1 MYVFLYV
8 HVCNYISICMCVR
21 IHVCDPAPHWA
32 IQGVSLNSQRF
43 ALLPMYICNI
53 RIDIYMFI
61 YTHICIDT
69 YIYICKCVC
78 IHVFDSTPQ
87 SAIPGVSLNSQ
98 QFALLPMYIC
108 NIRINVNI
116 FI

>member
-1 MYVFLYV
+1 MYFYMYMYVTTYLFW
-8 HVCNYISICMCVR
+8 MRAR

-53 RIDIYMFI
+53 RI
-61 YTHICIDT
+61 
-69 YIYICKCVC
+69 
-78 IHVFDSTPQ
+78 
-87 SAIPGVSLNSQ
+87 
-98 QFALLPMYIC
+98 
-108 NIRINVNI
+108 NVKI